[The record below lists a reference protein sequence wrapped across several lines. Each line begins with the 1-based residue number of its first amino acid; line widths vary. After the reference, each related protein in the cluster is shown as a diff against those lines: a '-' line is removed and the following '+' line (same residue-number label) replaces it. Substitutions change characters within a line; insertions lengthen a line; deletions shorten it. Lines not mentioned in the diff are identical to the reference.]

1 MNFIDL
7 ATQQKGIRSEIME
20 RIETILAHG
29 KYIMGP
35 EVKELEEELAK
46 YVGVKNAVSCSSG
59 TDALLIAL
67 MALEIGKG
75 DAVITTP
82 FTFVATA
89 EVINVVGATPVFIDI
104 DPKTY
109 NIDPAKIIDGIDKAK
124 KMGLNPKAI
133 IPVDLFGLPAD
144 YDAIGKIAGEHGL
157 KVIEDACQ
165 GFGGEY
171 KGRKLGGFGEF
182 SATSFFPAK
191 PLGCYGD
198 GGAVFTDDDS
208 LADIARSIRVHGSGS
223 NKYDNVRIGLNG
235 RMDTIQAGILLPKLS
250 IFPGEVDA
258 RQKVAAKYSDLL
270 KESVEVPQIPDGMRS
285 AWAQY
290 SILSD
295 RREEIQAKLKEA
307 GIPTAV
313 YYPIPLHMQTAY
325 GYLGYSE
332 GDMPVSEAA
341 AKRIFSLPMHP
352 YLTDEEIEKV
362 ASAIKEA

>member
-7 ATQQKGIRSEIME
+7 ATQQKRVRSEIMG
-20 RIETILAHG
+20 RIETILDHG

-35 EVKELEEELAK
+35 EVKELENELAK
-46 YVGVKNAVSCSSG
+46 YVGVKHAISCSSG
-59 TDALLIAL
+59 TDALLMAL

-89 EVINVVGATPVFIDI
+89 EVINIVGATPIFIDI

-109 NIDPAKIIDGIDKAK
+109 NIDPAKIADAINEAK
-124 KMGLNPKAI
+124 KKGLNPKAI

-144 YDAIGKIAGEHGL
+144 YDTIEEISKEHGL

-171 KGRKLGGFGEF
+171 KGKKLCSFGEF
-182 SATSFFPAK
+182 AATSFFPAK

-198 GGAVFTDDDS
+198 GGAVFTNDDT

-223 NKYDNVRIGLNG
+223 DKYDNVRIGLNG

-250 IFPGEVDA
+250 IFPDEVDK
-258 RQKVAAKYSDLL
+258 RQEVAKKYSAGL
-270 KESVEVPQIPDGMRS
+270 KDTVVVPHIPDGMRS

-290 SILSD
+290 SVLSD
-295 RREEIQAKLKEA
+295 RKVEIQTKLKET

-325 GYLGYSE
+325 KYLGYSK
-332 GDMPVSEAA
+332 GDMPESEAA
-341 AKRIFSLPMHP
+341 AERIFSLPMHP
-352 YLTDEEIEKV
+352 YLTDEDIGKV
-362 ASAIKEA
+362 VNAIKEA